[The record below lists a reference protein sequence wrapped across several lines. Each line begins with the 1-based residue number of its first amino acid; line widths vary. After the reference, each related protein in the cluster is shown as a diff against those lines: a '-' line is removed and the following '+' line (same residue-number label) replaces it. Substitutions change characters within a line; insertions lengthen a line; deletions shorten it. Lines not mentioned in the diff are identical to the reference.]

1 MGDVMQPLNSSVKLT
16 IMVVIAFFSYHGLT
30 GCRVRDSPPR
40 RQVSGG
46 EPAPGRQAFL
56 KYGCGGCHFVPGV
69 DRARGKVAPPLM
81 EFSERA
87 YVAGVVSNTP
97 ENLVR
102 WIMAPESISPRTAM
116 PNLGVSEQDARDIA
130 AFLYSLE
137 EGG

>member
-1 MGDVMQPLNSSVKLT
+1 MQPLNCLAKPIFMIS
-16 IMVVIAFFSYHGLT
+16 IALLVCHGLL
-30 GCRVRDSPPR
+30 GCRVRENPPR

-69 DRARGKVAPPLM
+69 DRAQGRVAPPLM
-81 EFSERA
+81 AFSERA

-97 ENLVR
+97 ENLIH
-102 WIMAPESISPRTAM
+102 WIMAPEKISPRTAM
-116 PNLGVSEQDARDIA
+116 PNLGVNEQDARDIA

-137 EGG
+137 DG